1 MRSILLVL
9 LLLSACGA
17 PAPED
22 QKNVTADVPVP
33 SGPPIVQQVEG
44 DVPNRAVDTGPR
56 WESAT
61 GESGTGLRFI
71 GEGGAVEM
79 SIACPEARTRLVVG
93 VPSFKPIGT
102 YPAPPEALLKS
113 LAKGCGA

>member
-61 GESGTGLRFI
+61 GESGTGLR
-71 GEGGAVEM
+71 
-79 SIACPEARTRLVVG
+79 R
-93 VPSFKPIGT
+93 
-102 YPAPPEALLKS
+102 
-113 LAKGCGA
+113 